1 MGKIIGVGATKNSG
15 NKEIAVLKAQI
26 KTLNNEV
33 EILKVEK
40 EDLEKLPTELS
51 NKVAELEKQIETE
64 QTIQVENNVQT
75 TNINIQNTKIFRR
88 KCN

>member
-51 NKVAELEKQIETE
+51 NKVAELEKQIETVTAE
-64 QTIQVENNVQT
+64 KEAAETKAAELEKQVAKLEKSAQ
-75 TNINIQNTKIFRR
+75 K
-88 KCN
+88 